1 MASKKQDST
10 RTEVVRVYGPAVG
23 GALEAAGL
31 VNVKAVKA
39 ASDEKL
45 LAISGIDE
53 ETLTKLREMD
63 LVASKPK
70 DEKADR
76 EYWIVNPAG
85 AVHCVTRA
93 LAGSLLRRVG
103 YRMASADQVQQAKR
117 LKVQRFDRPIAE
129 RWKPEPEKEPEL
141 E

>member
-1 MASKKQDST
+1 MASKKQEST
-10 RTEVVRVYGPAVG
+10 RTEVVRVYGPTVG

-45 LAISGIDE
+45 LAISGVDA
-53 ETLTKLREMD
+53 ETLAKLREMD
-63 LVASKPK
+63 MVAPKPK
-70 DEKADR
+70 DEKADK

-85 AVHCVTRA
+85 AVHCVTRT

-103 YRMASADQVQQAKR
+103 YRMASAEQVQHAKR